1 MSGHPAI
8 AGLRLVLG
16 GNVFGMTADRDASF
30 AVLDTFYELGGRMI
44 DTAEGYSAWVPGHK
58 GGESETMIGLWLDAR
73 GVRADMRIATK
84 TNMYGKPGMLAPG
97 KLAAA
102 LDGSLERLRTDYVDL
117 FYAHRDDP
125 QTPLDEVAEG
135 FDALVKAGK
144 IRSSG
149 ASNFTAERLA
159 ASLDAAA
166 RVGATPY
173 TALQNEYNLV
183 ARDQYEG
190 AVQDLCVKRG
200 VIMLPYYGLASGF
213 LTGKYRS
220 EADLSKS
227 PRGPGVKDLAFNER
241 GWRVLAALDAVA
253 ARTGATVA
261 QAALAWQMRQPGIV
275 APIASATSLAQWQ
288 ELAAAATLDLPADAV
303 DELTRA
309 SA

>member
-1 MSGHPAI
+1 
-8 AGLRLVLG
+8 
-16 GNVFGMTADRDASF
+16 MTADRDASF

-220 EADLSKS
+220 EADLAGRA
-227 PRGPGVKDLAFNER
+227 RGESVRRYLQTGQAALAT
-241 GWRVLAALDAVA
+241 LDAVA
-253 ARTGATVA
+253 AETGATQA
-261 QAALAWQMRQPGIV
+261 QVALAWINAKPGIG
-275 APIASATSLAQWQ
+275 APIASATSAEQVR
-288 ELAAAATLDLPADAV
+288 ELCGAASLVLQPEQVARLDAA
-303 DELTRA
+303 R
-309 SA
+309 

>member
-220 EADLSKS
+220 EADLAGRA
-227 PRGPGVKDLAFNER
+227 RGESVRRYLQTGQAALAT
-241 GWRVLAALDAVA
+241 LDAVA
-253 ARTGATVA
+253 AETGATQA
-261 QAALAWQMRQPGIV
+261 QVALAWINAKPGIG
-275 APIASATSLAQWQ
+275 APIASATSAEQVR
-288 ELAAAATLDLPADAV
+288 ELCGAASLVLQPEQVARLDAA
-303 DELTRA
+303 R
-309 SA
+309 

>member
-1 MSGHPAI
+1 MSSHPAI

-102 LDGSLERLRTDYVDL
+102 LEGSLERMRTDYVDL

-125 QTPLDEVAEG
+125 ETPLEEVAEG
-135 FDALVKAGK
+135 FDALAKAGQ

-149 ASNFTAERLA
+149 ASNFTAERLE
-159 ASLDAAA
+159 ASLDAAT
-166 RVGATPY
+166 RVGAMPY
-173 TALQNEYNLV
+173 TVLQNEYNLV
-183 ARDQYEG
+183 ARGQFEG

-220 EADLSKS
+220 EADLAGRA
-227 PRGPGVKDLAFNER
+227 RGESVRRYLQSGQ
-241 GWRVLAALDAVA
+241 GVLAALDAVA
-253 ARTGATVA
+253 AETGASRA
-261 QAALAWQMRQPGIV
+261 QVALAWINAKPGIG
-275 APIASATSLAQWQ
+275 APIASATSAEQVR
-288 ELAAAATLDLPADAV
+288 ELCKAAALTLEPEQVARLDAA
-303 DELTRA
+303 L
-309 SA
+309 

>member
-125 QTPLDEVAEG
+125 QTPLDEVANG

-144 IRSSG
+144 IRSIG

-173 TALQNEYNLV
+173 TAVQNEYNLV

-220 EADLSKS
+220 EADLAGRA
-227 PRGPGVKDLAFNER
+227 RGESVRRYLQTGQAALAT
-241 GWRVLAALDAVA
+241 LDAVA
-253 ARTGATVA
+253 AETGATQA
-261 QAALAWQMRQPGIV
+261 QVALAWINAKPGIG
-275 APIASATSLAQWQ
+275 APIASATSAEQVR
-288 ELAAAATLDLPADAV
+288 ELCGAASLVLQPEQVARLDAA
-303 DELTRA
+303 R
-309 SA
+309 